1 MIILETVRMY
11 TKHVLNGEQEFT
23 GKKTYL
29 REQILVGSFFV
40 RNDGVVLEPL
50 QNGVNVAA

>member
-23 GKKTYL
+23 GKKNVPARTNPCW
-29 REQILVGSFFV
+29 FV
-40 RNDGVVLEPL
+40 FRAE
-50 QNGVNVAA
+50 